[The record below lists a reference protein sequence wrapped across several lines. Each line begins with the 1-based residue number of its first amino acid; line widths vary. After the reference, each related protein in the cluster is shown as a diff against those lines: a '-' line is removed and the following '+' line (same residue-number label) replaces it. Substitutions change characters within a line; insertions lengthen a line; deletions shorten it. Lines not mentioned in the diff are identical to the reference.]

1 MCAATNP
8 LTRRHSVGSKAVLLQ
23 VCSGYCLGEKPIYTE
38 TYPFPTQKLAMHHD
52 HDHDH
57 DHKIPADVAL
67 RVKALETALPETNW
81 PRPWEMK
88 SPGPLIMALRRMA
101 RGTMT

>member
-1 MCAATNP
+1 M
-8 LTRRHSVGSKAVLLQ
+8 GSKAVRLQ

-38 TYPFPTQKLAMHHD
+38 THPFLTQMLAMHHRNS
-52 HDHDH
+52 
-57 DHKIPADVAL
+57 ADVAP
-67 RVKALETALPETNW
+67 RVKALETALHGTNR
-81 PRPWEMK
+81 PRPREMK